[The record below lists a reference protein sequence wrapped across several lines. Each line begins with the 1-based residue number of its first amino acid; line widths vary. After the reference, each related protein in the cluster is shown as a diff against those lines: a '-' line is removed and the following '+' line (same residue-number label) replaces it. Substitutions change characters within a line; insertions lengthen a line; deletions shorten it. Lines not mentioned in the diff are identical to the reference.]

1 MKIFWFAL
9 VALIFGVIASFI
21 VTKYVVRDSSNQ
33 GDKKIIMAKVPI
45 EAGTALIATQF
56 ELVVWPSAQIPEGIF
71 TDEKKLIGRVARQSI
86 FPGELIVEAKL
97 ASLESKGGLASV
109 ITVGKRAISV
119 RVNDVV
125 GVAGFALP
133 GNYVDILVSAKD
145 GTGQPFSKT
154 VLNHVKVLAIAQDT
168 TADPAKPKVVN
179 AVTLELTPS
188 EAEQLDLARSIG
200 TLSLVLRNE
209 IDSLEL
215 KSGGAS
221 LKDITQHKELQAD
234 NVKSVKSLGKKNRTV
249 TKKSKEQSDK
259 MLEIRGVKEN
269 EYKESTI

>member
-1 MKIFWFAL
+1 M
-9 VALIFGVIASFI
+9 
-21 VTKYVVRDSSNQ
+21 
-33 GDKKIIMAKVPI
+33 
-45 EAGTALIATQF
+45 
-56 ELVVWPSAQIPEGIF
+56 
-71 TDEKKLIGRVARQSI
+71 
-86 FPGELIVEAKL
+86 
-97 ASLESKGGLASV
+97 

-234 NVKSVKSLGKKNRTV
+234 NVKSVKSSGKKYRTV
-249 TKKSKEQSDK
+249 PKKLKEQSDK

>member
-9 VALIFGVIASFI
+9 IALIFGIIASLL
-21 VTKYVVRDSSNQ
+21 VTKYVSIGASNQ
-33 GDKKIIMAKVPI
+33 GDKRVLMANMPI
-45 EAGTALIATQF
+45 EAGAVLVATQF
-56 ELVVWPSAQIPEGIF
+56 QLVAWPSAKTPEGVF
-71 TDEKKLIGRVARQSI
+71 TDEKKLIGRVARQSM

-97 ASLESKGGLASV
+97 ASLESKGGLASM

>member
-33 GDKKIIMAKVPI
+33 GEKKIIMAKVPI

-145 GTGQPFSKT
+145 GAGQPFSKT

-168 TADPAKPKVVN
+168 IADPSKPKVVN

-200 TLSLVLRNE
+200 ALSLVLRNE
-209 IDSLEL
+209 VDNLEL
-215 KSGGAS
+215 RSGGAS
-221 LKDITQHKELQAD
+221 LKDITQHKELVTD
-234 NVKSVKSLGKKNRTV
+234 NANPLGKKYRSV
-249 TKKSKEQSDK
+249 PKKLKERSDK

>member
-9 VALIFGVIASFI
+9 IALIFGIIASLL
-21 VTKYVVRDSSNQ
+21 VTKYVSIDAINQ
-33 GDKKIIMAKVPI
+33 VDRKVLMAKMPI
-45 EAGTALIATQF
+45 EAGAALAATQF
-56 ELVVWPSAQIPEGIF
+56 QLVAWPSAKPPEGVF
-71 TDEKKLIGRVARQSI
+71 TDEKKLIGRVARQSM

-97 ASLESKGGLASV
+97 ASLESKGGLASM

>member
-9 VALIFGVIASFI
+9 IALIFGIIASLL
-21 VTKYVVRDSSNQ
+21 VTKYVSIGASNQ
-33 GDKKIIMAKVPI
+33 GDKRVLMANMPI
-45 EAGTALIATQF
+45 EAGAVLVATQF
-56 ELVVWPSAQIPEGIF
+56 QLVAWPSAKTPEGVF
-71 TDEKKLIGRVARQSI
+71 TDEKKLIGRVARQSM

-97 ASLESKGGLASV
+97 ASLESKGGLASM

-221 LKDITQHKELQAD
+221 LKDITQHKELLAD

-249 TKKSKEQSDK
+249 PKKSKEQSDK

>member
-9 VALIFGVIASFI
+9 IALIFGIIASLL
-21 VTKYVVRDSSNQ
+21 VTKYVSIGASNQ
-33 GDKKIIMAKVPI
+33 GDKRVLMAKMPI
-45 EAGTALIATQF
+45 EAGAVLVATQF
-56 ELVVWPSAQIPEGIF
+56 QLVAWPSAKTPEGVF
-71 TDEKKLIGRVARQSI
+71 TDEKKLIGRVARQSM

-97 ASLESKGGLASV
+97 ASLESKGGLASM

-221 LKDITQHKELQAD
+221 LKDITQHKELLAD

-249 TKKSKEQSDK
+249 PKKSKEQSDK

>member
-9 VALIFGVIASFI
+9 IALIFGIIASLL
-21 VTKYVVRDSSNQ
+21 VTKYVSIDAINQ
-33 GDKKIIMAKVPI
+33 VDRKVLMAKMPI
-45 EAGTALIATQF
+45 EAGAALAATQF
-56 ELVVWPSAQIPEGIF
+56 QLVAWPSAKPPEGVF
-71 TDEKKLIGRVARQSI
+71 TDEKKLIGRVARQSM

-97 ASLESKGGLASV
+97 ASLESKGGLASM

-145 GTGQPFSKT
+145 GAGQPFSKT

-168 TADPAKPKVVN
+168 IADPSKPKVVN

-200 TLSLVLRNE
+200 ALSLVLRNE
-209 IDSLEL
+209 VDNLEL
-215 KSGGAS
+215 RSGGAS
-221 LKDITQHKELQAD
+221 LKDITQHKELVTD
-234 NVKSVKSLGKKNRTV
+234 NASSLGKKYRSV
-249 TKKSKEQSDK
+249 PKKLKERSDK

>member
-9 VALIFGVIASFI
+9 IALIFGIIASLL
-21 VTKYVVRDSSNQ
+21 VTKYVSIDAINQ
-33 GDKKIIMAKVPI
+33 VDRKVLMAKMPI
-45 EAGTALIATQF
+45 EAGAVLVATQF
-56 ELVVWPSAQIPEGIF
+56 QLVAWPSAKTPEGVF
-71 TDEKKLIGRVARQSI
+71 TDEKKLIGRVARQSM

-97 ASLESKGGLASV
+97 ASLESKGGLASM

-221 LKDITQHKELQAD
+221 LKDITQHKELLAD

-249 TKKSKEQSDK
+249 PKKSKEQSDK

>member
-221 LKDITQHKELQAD
+221 LKDITQHKELLAD

-249 TKKSKEQSDK
+249 PKKSKEQSDK